1 MKQLG
6 ASPRQRST
14 QDEEEQQEGTELWKN
29 PRRLAIS
36 CAPGYDEESPL
47 VPPLNFAMVDDGIF
61 RSGFPGAAN
70 FRFLGSL
77 NLRSIV

>member
-1 MKQLG
+1 MKLD
-6 ASPRQRST
+6 AAPRQRS
-14 QDEEEQQEGTELWKN
+14 QDEAEQQEGTIGTELWKHDVEK
-29 PRRLAIS
+29 PS
-36 CAPGYDEESPL
+36 L
-47 VPPLNFAMVDDGIF
+47 VPPLNFAMVHDGIF